1 MILRR
6 FSRFKGFKGF
16 DGCSARFMAA
26 PTTEEPP
33 PMVTDGNMSQ
43 VSQFGKKSWVQAAQS
58 KHVLVSHD
66 VKVEVVDGQEMVEIP
81 DDLLVN
87 TVPLW
92 EDFLEGRFL
101 DPAPHVAKI
110 HIIVNKIWPL
120 GNKNIK
126 IDVFAVN
133 EKVVKFWITDQQT
146 RSRILR
152 RGVWNIAGIPMIL
165 SKWAPLEEKK
175 EDEEEVK
182 IVPMWVTMKNV
193 PSTMF
198 SWKGLGFIASSVGK
212 PVRLHPETELCSNFD
227 EAKVFVNANMTK
239 PLPNAYRFRSK
250 SGINAN
256 IEFTYP
262 WVPTKCSL
270 CAKWGH
276 NEKECLKKKEE
287 VREKDVGNGK
297 ENVVPTQ
304 SANMEETMSV
314 PEKST
319 KGKDTEE
326 FDATVEVSVT
336 DSSDLVGDD
345 AVEQPS
351 EVEEIRE
358 EIGEAAESGAEVREN
373 WLNVSPGKVG
383 RSAEKKQD
391 LETVISPSR
400 FQLLAD
406 EEEEEDHI
414 TTHEP
419 EGDPIRVCTKDDIE
433 EGEILISDGGKT
445 EHTSREGKVGKP
457 IRSARVE
464 KRVNS
469 QTAATTK
476 DSKPSGTSKK
486 RFSKKH

>member
-1 MILRR
+1 
-6 FSRFKGFKGF
+6 
-16 DGCSARFMAA
+16 MAA

-33 PMVTDGNMSQ
+33 PMVMDGNMSKA
-43 VSQFGKKSWVQAAQS
+43 SQFGKKSWFQAAQS

-101 DPAPHVAKI
+101 DPAPH
-110 HIIVNKIWPL
+110 L
-120 GNKNIK
+120 GE
-126 IDVFAVN
+126 DSYHL
-133 EKVVKFWITDQQT
+133 KFWITDQQT

-336 DSSDLVGDD
+336 DSLDLVGDD

-433 EGEILISDGGKT
+433 EDEWSSIIFFMSQSQLSRTRTFLARYVFQTTLYMLWRERNSRKHGEKPRSPETLFRVIDRQVKNRT
-445 EHTSREGKVGKP
+445 TS
-457 IRSARVE
+457 IRTLD
-464 KRVNS
+464 KRLDMAF
-469 QTAATTK
+469 Q
-476 DSKPSGTSKK
+476 D
-486 RFSKKH
+486 

>member
-1 MILRR
+1 
-6 FSRFKGFKGF
+6 
-16 DGCSARFMAA
+16 MAA
-26 PTTEEPP
+26 PTTGEPP
-33 PMVTDGNMSQ
+33 PLMTEGNMSQ
-43 VSQFGKKSWVQAAQS
+43 ASQFGKKSWVKAAQS

-133 EKVVKFWITDQQT
+133 EKTVKFRIIDQPT

-175 EDEEEVK
+175 EEEEEVK

-212 PVRLHPETELCSNFD
+212 PVRLHPETELVSTFD
-227 EAKVFVNANMTK
+227 EAKVFVNADMTK
-239 PLPNAYRFRSK
+239 PLPNVYRFRSK

-256 IEFTYP
+256 IEFSYP
-262 WVPTKCSL
+262 WVPMKCSL

-276 NEKECLKKKEE
+276 NEKECSKKRVE
-287 VREKDVGNGK
+287 VKEKDEGNGK
-297 ENVVPTQ
+297 EKVISTQ
-304 SANMEETMSV
+304 NGNMEETMSV
-314 PEKST
+314 TGKLME
-319 KGKDTEE
+319 GKDTSEVVV
-326 FDATVEVSVT
+326 AVEASVT
-336 DSSDLVGDD
+336 DSSDLSGGD
-345 AVEQPS
+345 AVEQS
-351 EVEEIRE
+351 NEVADVRE
-358 EIGEAAESGAEVREN
+358 ETEDAGENRVEVGEN
-373 WLNVSPGKVG
+373 WTNVSPARVG
-383 RSAEKKQD
+383 RSAEKKLD
-391 LETVISPSR
+391 TESVISPSR

-406 EEEEEDHI
+406 EEEDQNTNHKTED
-414 TTHEP
+414 
-419 EGDPIRVCTKDDIE
+419 DPVRDPTNDDIE
-433 EGEILISDGGKT
+433 EGEFLISDGGKT
-445 EHTSREGKVGKP
+445 EHANRESKSAKP
-457 IRSARVE
+457 IRSTRVE

-469 QTAATTK
+469 QTAAITK
-476 DSKPSGTSKK
+476 GSKPSGTSKK
-486 RFSKKH
+486 RPSKKH